1 MIRVQHYLEHGEK
14 ECVLARSSLEKLH
27 TNVTRALKLAAH
39 RPWKLYWGKSMRS
52 DDKPLKLT
60 ADTFAAMLAAY
71 DEEPS
76 EVCVYAFLPTDTE
89 PSPLKPPAAE
99 EGDTL
104 GPLPDLGPTL
114 SSPRA
119 RSETAS
125 DSTPTATSGGRSRE
139 SAAQQGFRAMLYVRH
154 GADPRCA
161 ICGVSWRERKLDA
174 AHVIAHELFA
184 EGKDTAAMTAGAI
197 NVIGP
202 NIPQNGILLCNG
214 FCHHLVDKFYLTV
227 VATEDRE
234 LVVELGEHLLEES
247 TMYRPLHGKHLTLP
261 SDAERLPLHCPSE
274 DVWRMAEERY
284 RREVKSWDAKKRR
297 AKLVALR
304 RHRDACA
311 DASAVAAGAGAG
323 GGES

>member
-27 TNVTRALKLAAH
+27 TNVTRALKLAA
-39 RPWKLYWGKSMRS
+39 RKPWKLYWGKNMSS
-52 DDKPLKLT
+52 DDKPVKLT

-89 PSPLKPPAAE
+89 SSPSKPPAAE

-104 GPLPDLGPTL
+104 GPFPNLGPPR

-139 SAAQQGFRAMLYVRH
+139 SDAQQVFSDMLFVRH
-154 GADPRCA
+154 GADPCCA
-161 ICGVSWRERKLDA
+161 ICGVSWKVRKLDA
-174 AHVIAHELFA
+174 AHIIAHELFA
-184 EGKDTAAMTAGAI
+184 EGKDTTAMTAIDA
-197 NVIGP
+197 IGP
-202 NIPQNGILLCNG
+202 DIPINGILLCNG
-214 FCHHLVDKFYLTV
+214 FCHDLFDKFYLTV

-234 LVVELGEHLLEES
+234 LVVELGELLFAES
-247 TMYRPLHGKHLTLP
+247 AMYRPLHGKHLTLP
-261 SDAERLPLHCPSE
+261 SDAELRPLHWPSE
-274 DVWRMAEERY
+274 AVWRMAEECY
-284 RREVKSWDAKKRR
+284 RREVKSWSAKRR
-297 AKLVALR
+297 RVKLVALR
-304 RHRDACA
+304 KHACA
-311 DASAVAAGAGAG
+311 ASAVAAGAGAG
-323 GGES
+323 GKS